1 MMHYSNECL
10 CSHFRYVEFIPF
22 VACVTF
28 HQILMG
34 VPGPSPYFQEL
45 ARSAS
50 YVAGYILNSN
60 ATISAP
66 WNYLEIVYHLW
77 FIRYGKKNGNQQSG
91 RKKHQNPFLPLLQK
105 CVCITYC
112 YILVEFHNICLYKNL
127 NFKRSQYFR
136 RNTTPKNSNCSHK
149 KRETRTIIFLELILS
164 IVIRQNDMIRWS
176 CLLTPP

>member
-1 MMHYSNECL
+1 MRENVNRNKRQSLDFLLLMFLLPALNDQIKMMHYSNECL

-45 ARSAS
+45 HSS
-50 YVAGYILNSN
+50 HYKLAGYILNSN

-77 FIRYGKKNGNQQSG
+77 FIRYVKKMVISSRAG
-91 RKKHQNPFLPLLQK
+91 
-105 CVCITYC
+105 
-112 YILVEFHNICLYKNL
+112 
-127 NFKRSQYFR
+127 
-136 RNTTPKNSNCSHK
+136 RNTKIPFYLLSRSAHRIPNFTNPEYFACL
-149 KRETRTIIFLELILS
+149 IFE
-164 IVIRQNDMIRWS
+164 
-176 CLLTPP
+176 

>member
-1 MMHYSNECL
+1 MWPRWIGDLRENVNKGQSLDFLLLMFLLPALNDQIKMMHYSNECL

-77 FIRYGKKNGNQQSG
+77 FIRYGKKMVISSRAG
-91 RKKHQNPFLPLLQK
+91 
-105 CVCITYC
+105 
-112 YILVEFHNICLYKNL
+112 
-127 NFKRSQYFR
+127 
-136 RNTTPKNSNCSHK
+136 RNTKIPFYFCYRNVCVSRN
-149 KRETRTIIFLELILS
+149 
-164 IVIRQNDMIRWS
+164 
-176 CLLTPP
+176 

>member
-1 MMHYSNECL
+1 MFLLPALNDQIKMMHYSNECL

-45 ARSAS
+45 HSS
-50 YVAGYILNSN
+50 HSKLAGYILNSN

-77 FIRYGKKNGNQQSG
+77 FIRYGKKMVISSRPGRNTKIFFTFVTEMCVYHVTKMKNQ
-91 RKKHQNPFLPLLQK
+91 
-105 CVCITYC
+105 
-112 YILVEFHNICLYKNL
+112 VEFCNIYL
-127 NFKRSQYFR
+127 
-136 RNTTPKNSNCSHK
+136 
-149 KRETRTIIFLELILS
+149 
-164 IVIRQNDMIRWS
+164 
-176 CLLTPP
+176 

>member
-1 MMHYSNECL
+1 MMFLLPALNDQIKMMHYSNECL

-45 ARSAS
+45 HSS
-50 YVAGYILNSN
+50 HYKLAGYILNSN

-77 FIRYGKKNGNQQSG
+77 FIRYVKKMVISSRAGRNTKIPFYLLSRSVHRIPNFTNPEYFVCYIREKKNTFQHLKF
-91 RKKHQNPFLPLLQK
+91 RKLKFG
-105 CVCITYC
+105 
-112 YILVEFHNICLYKNL
+112 ICK
-127 NFKRSQYFR
+127 
-136 RNTTPKNSNCSHK
+136 
-149 KRETRTIIFLELILS
+149 IG
-164 IVIRQNDMIRWS
+164 V
-176 CLLTPP
+176 